1 MKDSITVI
9 DQRVVTIGG
18 FPIDMFLGSDRTV
31 YFGAISVR
39 LAAQADSDWPENAID
54 QLMGIAM
61 GVEQE
66 HVLIDFGI
74 PVHDSLSRNTLLTH
88 DEFRTCLID
97 LAQNLPT
104 PLQKIQ
110 SSNLLESQIQQRL
123 AQRFGCKR
131 EVRCPS
137 GRVDLLSKDMLIE
150 VKSARQWKS
159 AVGQVLAYSTHFP
172 SRQNIIYLFDVPEN
186 FDIDMVRN
194 ACSMFGIE
202 VMTEDS

>member
-39 LAAQADSDWPENAID
+39 LAAQADSDWHRKAIHQLAASALGIEN
-54 QLMGIAM
+54 
-61 GVEQE
+61 EQ
-66 HVLIDFGI
+66 VLIDFGI
-74 PVHDSLSRNTLLTH
+74 FSQCSFSKAHLLTL
-88 DEFRTCLID
+88 DDFQDCLFD
-97 LAQNLPT
+97 LAQGLPRK
-104 PLQKIQ
+104 LQNIQ

-159 AVGQVLAYSTHFP
+159 AVSASLPSDSLMEISQKLAMLTNTLS
-172 SRQNIIYLFDVPEN
+172 V
-186 FDIDMVRN
+186 
-194 ACSMFGIE
+194 CSMRSRRGLGS
-202 VMTEDS
+202 VGSSSDSQMNA